1 MSKNCRAKRDPE
13 RWGDNQLDNQSPCVN
28 IDTCSNLIMS
38 QAMSSQS
45 EKSTQAHHEDIPK
58 ECQKDAHSKTDDHD
72 TFGLVKSRFDE
83 LSVPRTV

>member
-1 MSKNCRAKRDPE
+1 
-13 RWGDNQLDNQSPCVN
+13 
-28 IDTCSNLIMS
+28 MS